1 MITPYE
7 MTALT
12 TYDSYQLARLLAIS
26 GYSGMSFESSWF
38 EGITQ
43 DRAFCY
49 AVEFYDDS
57 GTGEI
62 ATGKVYLTYDEEEK
76 SIVAD
81 F

>member
-1 MITPYE
+1 
-7 MTALT
+7 
-12 TYDSYQLARLLAIS
+12 
-26 GYSGMSFESSWF
+26 
-38 EGITQ
+38 
-43 DRAFCY
+43 
-49 AVEFYDDS
+49 VEFYDDS